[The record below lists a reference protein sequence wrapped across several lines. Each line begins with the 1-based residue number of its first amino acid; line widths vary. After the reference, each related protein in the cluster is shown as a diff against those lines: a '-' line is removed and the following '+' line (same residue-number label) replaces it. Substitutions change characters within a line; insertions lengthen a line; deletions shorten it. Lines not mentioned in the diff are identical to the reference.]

1 METDKLLDLL
11 IQNID
16 KKVEQLQEAL
26 GAFSAKSF
34 EEYSGMC
41 GEIKGLLTSR
51 RYMTDLK
58 HNMEHSDE

>member
-1 METDKLLDLL
+1 MESDKLLDLL

-34 EEYSGMC
+34 EEYSSMC

-51 RYMTDLK
+51 RYMVDLK
-58 HNMEHSDE
+58 HSMES

>member
-1 METDKLLDLL
+1 MDALDVLV
-11 IQNID
+11 Q
-16 KKVEQLQEAL
+16 QLDEKAQQLREYI
-26 GAFSAKSF
+26 GEGKSESF
-34 EEYSGMC
+34 EEYKRLC